1 MVRFSLL
8 SDRADFLNRL
18 DSILHKFSVVF
29 DWLVASLNGNLKLLH
44 NFFEVTFSNSR
55 EASQVSSFPWAFLYA
70 LVHLIFLGFFFFLN
84 ILLHF
89 AVQNR
94 NCFESFL
101 KYNKFHEIPKK
112 NMFSEIFRNNF
123 VRNNNND
130 QIKI

>member
-18 DSILHKFSVVF
+18 DSVLHKFSVVF
-29 DWLVASLNGNLKLLH
+29 DWLVASLNRTLKTWLI
-44 NFFEVTFSNSR
+44 FFVFTFSNSR

-70 LVHLIFLGFFFFLN
+70 FVHLIFLGFFFFLN

-101 KYNKFHEIPKK
+101 NKHKFP
-112 NMFSEIFRNNF
+112 
-123 VRNNNND
+123 D
-130 QIKI
+130 